1 MQLES
6 SWSAVAHNDGRVA
19 ELPPSRAERRE
30 SSGWQSHRGSRW
42 SNGQWQSHR
51 QAGRRESSG
60 WPSRRGHRRADGRW
74 QSHRSSTGGRAQ
86 GQRQITRTE
95 GQPQAGRKAEGEKP
109 TETAETEEKPT
120 ATAAGVCNGRCGKA
134 AIRGPKVASM
144 EIECSSSSLMSLQEK
159 GKVVMDL
166 TTGASAPTPIP
177 EEKTSN
183 SQQQQQQPQHK
194 QQQKNKIETEEEMQC
209 ESGERKW

>member
-1 MQLES
+1 MEVGLSGTNAS
-6 SWSAVAHNDGRVA
+6 SNSSETNEYSREWENDKWSAMERAFQQQVGLGDKEA
-19 ELPPSRAERRE
+19 ELPDSVEGGLQQRAGLDDKEAELPDTVER
-30 SSGWQSHRGSRW
+30 
-42 SNGQWQSHR
+42 
-51 QAGRRESSG
+51 
-60 WPSRRGHRRADGRW
+60 
-74 QSHRSSTGGRAQ
+74 
-86 GQRQITRTE
+86 
-95 GQPQAGRKAEGEKP
+95 
-109 TETAETEEKPT
+109 
-120 ATAAGVCNGRCGKA
+120 
-134 AIRGPKVASM
+134 ASM

-194 QQQKNKIETEEEMQC
+194 QQQKNKRETEEEMQC